1 MSADVRPG
9 ADDAALAPF
18 GWDDAVARRL
28 ASGVETARSESGDLV
43 AGRVIRTSRR
53 FTYVATPTGLVATMA
68 PRELTPAPVVGDWVA
83 VWLGNTRGARV
94 EAVAE
99 RTTELVRRDPQ
110 GRVAPQVLAANV
122 DVVAAVFGLDR
133 PLRPGRI
140 ERSLILAHDS
150 GATPLVVLTKA
161 DVIGDEARHTVTTEV
176 AGLVGETEIIVL
188 SSRTGAG
195 VDRLAELLTP
205 HRTVVLLGESGAGK
219 STLVNHLAGQRVQR
233 TAEVRAADAKGRH
246 TTVTRDL
253 IVLERGGVVIDTP
266 GLRALGLFDAS
277 SGIAATFDDVEAL
290 AQTCRFRDCA
300 HGDEPGCAVHAAVAT
315 GDLDPERVA
324 RYRAMVDELAET
336 DQAVL
341 EASRRPRGR
350 PPAPGDDGD

>member
-1 MSADVRPG
+1 MANRPAPP
-9 ADDAALAPF
+9 ADDAVLAPL
-18 GWDDAVARRL
+18 GWDAAVRARW
-28 ASGVETARSESGDLV
+28 VTAAEGARNDDLELV

-53 FTYVATPTGLVATMA
+53 FTYVAAVSGLVATIA
-68 PRELTPAPVVGDWVA
+68 PRELSPVVGDWVA
-83 VWLGNTRGARV
+83 VWLGDTRGARV

-140 ERSLILAHDS
+140 ERSLVLAHDS

-161 DVIGDEARHTVTTEV
+161 DLVESDERQSLADEVTALAGDTEV
-176 AGLVGETEIIVL
+176 LVVST
-188 SSRTGAG
+188 RTGVG
-195 VDRLAELLTP
+195 VDRLAGMLVP

-219 STLVNHLAGQRVQR
+219 STLVNHLAGEEVQR
-233 TAEVRAADAKGRH
+233 TAEVRDVDAKGRH

-253 IVLERGGVVIDTP
+253 IVLPRGGIVVDTP
-266 GLRALGLFDAS
+266 GLRALGLFDS
-277 SGIAATFDDVEAL
+277 SGGIAATFDDVEGL
-290 AQTCRFRDCA
+290 AEACRFRDCA
-300 HGDEPGCAVHAAVAT
+300 HGDEPGCAVVAAVAA
-315 GDLDPERVA
+315 GDLDPDRVE

-341 EASRRPRGR
+341 EAARRPRGR
-350 PPAPGDDGD
+350 PPVHDDGVD